1 MVLRP
6 NCSRSGAVENEE
18 ITISSE
24 LLASPVSGSESSQLQ
39 LPPTLF
45 SDALGGETY
54 DCSDVGIVAVVYNG
68 AGPLYSLN
76 GSSLLPTPDCE
87 APLAN
92 GRWWVLLCRCIQFT
106 AVFTA
111 WSLPVVSGILSL
123 SARRCV

>member
-76 GSSLLPTPDCE
+76 GSALLPTPDCE

-92 GRWWVLLCRCIQFT
+92 GRWWVLLCRCIQVT